1 MIQCFLRGLT
11 MAIALSTLTN
21 SASAQQ
27 KGTEQLLP
35 LPQHIQTAK
44 GVFKITTPIKVENQV
59 GDMAQNVFIQPW
71 AATSSADAK
80 RVVRYTQ
87 LSNAASAEAY
97 RLHVGT
103 DTIEVSAA
111 SREGFMN
118 AWHTIAQLSTKKG
131 VPCADIV
138 DEPAYKWR
146 GLMIDVVRHFFPI
159 SFLKEQINVMAS
171 YKFNRLHLH
180 LTDAEGWRMEIK
192 RYPHLTDSIAYR
204 PI

>member
-1 MIQCFLRGLT
+1 M
-11 MAIALSTLTN
+11 
-21 SASAQQ
+21 
-27 KGTEQLLP
+27 
-35 LPQHIQTAK
+35 
-44 GVFKITTPIKVENQV
+44 
-59 GDMAQNVFIQPW
+59 
-71 AATSSADAK
+71 
-80 RVVRYTQ
+80 
-87 LSNAASAEAY
+87 
-97 RLHVGT
+97 GT

-192 RYPHLTDSIAYR
+192 RYPRLTDSIAYR
-204 PI
+204 PIEPWLEWREAGTPYCSKDAPGAYVAIIRKTNCAI